1 MSIADSYDAIP
12 YESIPLPET
21 HPGHLAC
28 LARLYGIDS
37 VPPTNCNVL
46 ELGCAS
52 GGNLIPMAAR
62 LPNSGFLGIEL
73 SPQQARE
80 GSSRIAELGL
90 ANCEIRQADILDL
103 QDEGLRFDY
112 IITHGVYSWSPP
124 DVRRRILELSSQLLS
139 PQGVAYISYNS
150 YPGWR
155 MRGMLRDML
164 LYQVRDIQS
173 PLARLETAR
182 NYLDFLEAGLGGSE
196 QPLLY
201 YLKDEIERIRN
212 SHPSYIYHEYLETY
226 NEPVLLTDFISE
238 ANNHGLDY
246 IGDIVLE
253 MQFPGYLGEEA
264 ERILDLIDDPLERL
278 QQTDFL
284 VNRSFHQSLLCHKAS
299 TPSRSPDIKQLRN
312 FAWIA
317 DLRPPKKLDLR
328 RNKPAPFRHS
338 EDQKYEIAH
347 PLTKAGIALL
357 TENFPTPVS
366 FTELVSRAANWV
378 RGNGGDHFATQEN
391 EMLDE
396 MLMLYAKGVI
406 HARPIDM
413 VDETVDLT
421 DWQMDAVARLG
432 ILRGDGHIP
441 TIHHAGIHLDR
452 FAARVVRYLDGSRD
466 KEKLLQKLLE
476 DFKPGGDLE
485 GLVDSTMSA
494 DELVSHLEH
503 HMDQL
508 LGMFRKHGVLG

>member
-12 YESIPLPET
+12 YESTPLPET

-46 ELGCAS
+46 ELGCAC

-62 LPNSGFLGIEL
+62 LPDSYFLGIEL
-73 SPQQARE
+73 SPEQAQE

-90 ANCEIRQADILDL
+90 ANCEIRQADILEL

-124 DVRRRILELSSQLLS
+124 EVRTRINELSSQLLS

-155 MRGMLRDML
+155 MRGMLRYML
-164 LYQVRDIQS
+164 LYQVRDILS
-173 PLARLETAR
+173 PRARLDAAQ
-182 NYLDFLEAGLGGSE
+182 NYLDFLDAGLGGSE
-196 QPLLY
+196 QALLY

-212 SHPSYIYHEYLETY
+212 AHPSYLYHEYLETY
-226 NEPVLLTDFISE
+226 NEPVLLTDFINE
-238 ANNHGLDY
+238 ANKHGLDY
-246 IGDIVLE
+246 IVDIVLE

-264 ERILDLIDDPLERL
+264 ERFLNMIDDPIERL
-278 QQTDFL
+278 QQADFL
-284 VNRSFHQSLLCHKAS
+284 LNRSFHQSLLCHKARQ
-299 TPSRSPDIKQLRN
+299 PSRSPDIQQLRN

-317 DLRPPKKLDLR
+317 DLRPPNKLDLR
-328 RNKPAPFRHS
+328 RNKPAPFKHS
-338 EDQKYEIAH
+338 EGQKYEIAH

-357 TENFPTPVS
+357 TDYFPTPVS
-366 FTELVSRAANWV
+366 FAELVSRAAEWV
-378 RGNGGDHFATQEN
+378 RGNGGDHFAAQEN
-391 EMLDE
+391 EMLHE
-396 MLMLYAKGVI
+396 MLMLYAKGI
-406 HARPIDM
+406 LHARPIDM
-413 VDETVDLT
+413 VGDTVGLP

-441 TIHHAGIHLDR
+441 TIHHAGIHLDQ
-452 FAARVVRYLDGSRD
+452 FAARVVRYIDGSTD
-466 KEKLLQKLLE
+466 KEKLLHKLWE
-476 DFKPGGDLE
+476 DFKPEGDLA
-485 GLVDSTMSA
+485 GLVDSRFSA
-494 DELVSHLEH
+494 DELLAHLDHHLER
-503 HMDQL
+503 L
-508 LGMFRKHGVLG
+508 LAMFRKHGVLG